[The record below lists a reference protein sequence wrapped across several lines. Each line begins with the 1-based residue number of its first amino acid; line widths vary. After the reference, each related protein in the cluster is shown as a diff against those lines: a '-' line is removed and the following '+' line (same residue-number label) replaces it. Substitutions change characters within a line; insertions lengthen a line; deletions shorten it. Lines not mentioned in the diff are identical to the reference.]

1 MLQSPAAIHGEWFS
15 RLRTWTVGGVVL
27 AILASQVFLPVEL
40 PLTELFAVALLVL
53 VSNVL
58 LIVRLRRGPVGD
70 GVLFGLMLLDV
81 AALTVLLALTGGPSN
96 PFSTLYLVYI
106 AWGAVVLRPRATW
119 ALAVTGMLGFGLLF
133 FVSRSLEGVAQVPH
147 AAHAAHAGP
156 QDHML
161 HLRGM
166 WVAFGV
172 AAVFIVYFI
181 QRVSIALARRDL
193 ELTRARDEFTKTQ
206 RLAALATLSAGA
218 AHELATP
225 LSTIAVVAK
234 ELERSLSD
242 DPART
247 AAAEDARLVREQV
260 QRCRA
265 ILDHMAAEAGEAAGE
280 RLSTVDAAAVVERA
294 LGGLKPDVRAR
305 VALEQAPPPSPTL
318 AGQVPLEALA
328 RSLRGLVENAA
339 QAGPADTPVTLRV
352 KVEEECVCFEVHDE
366 GPGMDDET
374 LARVGEPFFTTKPPG
389 VGMGLGVFLARS
401 VAEQLRGRLDFRSTP
416 GVGTTATVRLPRGGV
431 AA

>member
-1 MLQSPAAIHGEWFS
+1 
-15 RLRTWTVGGVVL
+15 
-27 AILASQVFLPVEL
+27 
-40 PLTELFAVALLVL
+40 
-53 VSNVL
+53 
-58 LIVRLRRGPVGD
+58 
-70 GVLFGLMLLDV
+70 
-81 AALTVLLALTGGPSN
+81 
-96 PFSTLYLVYI
+96 
-106 AWGAVVLRPRATW
+106 
-119 ALAVTGMLGFGLLF
+119 
-133 FVSRSLEGVAQVPH
+133 
-147 AAHAAHAGP
+147 
-156 QDHML
+156 
-161 HLRGM
+161 M

-294 LGGLKPDVRAR
+294 LSGLKPDVRAR

-339 QAGPADTPVTLRV
+339 HAGPADTPVTLRV
-352 KVEEECVCFEVHDE
+352 KVEEECVCFEVHDD

-389 VGMGLGVFLARS
+389 IGMGLGVFLARS